1 MYLITISRQTNT
13 LKMSMINAAD
23 YKTEEDV
30 KAARDALSKI
40 LAALK
45 KGTPV
50 KDAEPVANAGA
61 GKAADEPVTPAKA
74 KRGAAKKT
82 DTPSAPVK
90 GKKVAKV
97 AAGEEEKPVAV
108 KAAAKN
114 TDGTHD
120 FKFPA
125 GASHTNILKE
135 AFGDDKKAFENAKKT
150 MKNKYIDS
158 LSVEEFDAKSK
169 DDHVR
174 DWLKSRNEAKAVT
187 PVETTTLELA
197 ELLAIAAEL
206 NDDDPDKVGI
216 YWHPSTGR
224 RVTGPVDPEEGLDE
238 VKFDNVDYLVGENTK
253 RVYNAAE
260 EFLGYAGIGKFKN
273 M

>member
-1 MYLITISRQTNT
+1 MSTFVITSNI
-13 LKMSMINAAD
+13 
-23 YKTEEDV
+23 KTPEDV
-30 KAARDALSKI
+30 KAARDELTKI
-40 LAALK
+40 LAEIK
-45 KGTPV
+45 KGGDTV
-50 KDAEPVANAGA
+50 KVIEPVANAGA
-61 GKAADEPVTPAKA
+61 GKAEEPKTPAKA
-74 KRGAAKKT
+74 KRSPAKKS
-82 DTPSAPVK
+82 DAPSAPVK
-90 GKKVAKV
+90 GKKPVAKV
-97 AAGEEEKPVAV
+97 AAGEEETKKPAV
-108 KAAAKN
+108 VKTAAKN

-135 AFGDDKKAFENAKKT
+135 AFGADKKAFENAKKT

-158 LSVEEFDAKSK
+158 LSFEELDAKSK

-174 DWLKSRNEAKAVT
+174 YWLESRNEAKAVT

-224 RVTGPVDPEEGLDE
+224 RVTGPIDPEEGLDE
-238 VKFDNVDYLVGENTK
+238 VKFENVDYLVGENTK
-253 RVYNAAE
+253 RVYNATK
-260 EFLGYAGIGKFKN
+260 EFLGYAGIGKFKD